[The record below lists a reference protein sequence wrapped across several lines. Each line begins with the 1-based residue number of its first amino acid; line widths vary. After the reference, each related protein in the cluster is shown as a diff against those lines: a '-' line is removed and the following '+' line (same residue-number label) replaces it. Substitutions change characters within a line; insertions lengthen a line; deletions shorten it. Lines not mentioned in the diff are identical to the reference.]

1 MSTDEKTLETAETHE
16 DVQQVV
22 DKIVEDRKAESDD
35 KGEPE
40 TVWIDP
46 GVVPPKKSDS
56 TVIAE
61 ERDKPTTTVEDKDS
75 DSEEA
80 VSDDDDTGDSEEGQD
95 WLDDDLKADVAAY
108 GIDEEELADFTSREE
123 LERALRFLNKGVME
137 AGRKADDT
145 PARDDKGRF
154 NKEEKPEEEDS
165 KGKYEVG
172 LDGEVFD
179 EEWVGELT
187 NMRDHYDSRLEALEA
202 QFQEAKEE
210 VEFDGLID
218 AMGHA
223 DLLGKSGKE
232 NSKELKRRSELFN
245 AVKAHR
251 IGMKA
256 LGREVDLD
264 EALVSRVARMVFA
277 EELGKKDLK
286 KRTRKLSKQSDGRMG
301 GGAEKAHETT
311 ESLRDTMRRRYKE
324 LEGVS

>member
-1 MSTDEKTLETAETHE
+1 MAKTNKGEEKMATDTLETAETHE
-16 DVQQVV
+16 DVQKVV
-22 DKIVEDRKAESDD
+22 DKIVEER

-40 TVWIDP
+40 ESD
-46 GVVPPKKSDS
+46 KSDS
-56 TVIAE
+56 KAIAE
-61 ERDKPTTTVEDKDS
+61 ERDKPTTTVEDKS
-75 DSEEA
+75 GSEEDT
-80 VSDDDDTGDSEEGQD
+80 VSDDDDSGDSDESDGQD
-95 WLDDDLKADVAAY
+95 WLDDDLKADAAAY
-108 GIDEEELADFTSREE
+108 GIDEKELADFTSREE
-123 LERALRFLNKGVME
+123 LERTLRILDKSVLE
-137 AGRKADDT
+137 AGRKAEKDGT
-145 PARDDKGRF
+145 PAKDEKSS
-154 NKEEKPEEEDS
+154 KEENSEEEDT
-165 KGKYEVG
+165 KDGYKVG
-172 LDGEVFD
+172 LDEAVFD
-179 EEWVGELT
+179 EELVSELAK
-187 NMRDHYDSRLEALEA
+187 MRDHYDNRFSALEA
-202 QFQEAKEE
+202 KLQAQVEEAKEE

-232 NSKELKRRSELFN
+232 NTAELKRRSELFD